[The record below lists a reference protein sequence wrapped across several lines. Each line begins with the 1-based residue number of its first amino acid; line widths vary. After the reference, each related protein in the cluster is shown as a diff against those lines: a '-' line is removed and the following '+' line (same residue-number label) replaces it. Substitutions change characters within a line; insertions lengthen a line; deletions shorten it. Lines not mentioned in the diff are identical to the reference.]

1 MSIKLLTRPNTE
13 ELYVNTPETGINLHK
28 TQLKSSVTNN
38 DYIYQLPPIPTSY
51 DVPLVAVSTLPLNSD
66 TITTTWVSPTEAGV
80 VPANLTVDNLTV
92 NNITLLGTTGPSK
105 LTTIDSNLVVSG
117 ESLVETNLR
126 VQGNADIRTVGIT
139 NEPNTHKTTLEFD
152 GTTNINYKLP
162 ETSPSDAD
170 PHIIVANNLNQMVWL
185 KYSEP
190 TISSTGYYINKTF
203 SVELS
208 GNTIV
213 PYELGADTF
222 NNLTPLEI
230 NKNYLVKIIYRRI
243 KKTQGTVSEEAWNF
257 TSRLVNLGGFQII
270 PTSMESQ
277 FGFINFQS
285 EDTFVSYTF
294 DYLIRTTGAIP
305 VWEFTILSNATE
317 SNAKMLVENATVYV
331 LPQSNLVSKP

>member
-1 MSIKLLTRPNTE
+1 MSLSNIFGPNNFKLNINT
-13 ELYVNTPETGINLHK
+13 TSDGINVNG
-28 TQLKSSVTNN
+28 TRLKNEEENN
-38 DYIYQLPPIPTSY
+38 QYTYTLPPIPSSY
-51 DVPLVAVSTLPLNSD
+51 DVPLVAVSTLPLNGD
-66 TITTTWVSPTEAGV
+66 TVTTTWVSPTEAGV

-105 LTTIDSNLVVSG
+105 FTTIDSNFIVTG
-117 ESLVETNLR
+117 ETLVETNLR
-126 VQGNADIRTVGIT
+126 VQGNANIRTVGIT
-139 NEPNTHKTTLEFD
+139 NEPNTFKTTLEYD
-152 GTTNINYKLP
+152 GTTNVNYKLP
-162 ETSPSDAD
+162 ETGPPDAD
-170 PHIIVANNLNQMVWL
+170 PHLILANNLNQMVWQ

-190 TISSTGYYINKTF
+190 TISTTGYYINKTF

-257 TSRLVNLGGFQII
+257 TSRLVNLGGFEII

-285 EDTFVSYTF
+285 EDNFVSYTF

-317 SNAKMLVENATVYV
+317 SNAKMLVENASVYV